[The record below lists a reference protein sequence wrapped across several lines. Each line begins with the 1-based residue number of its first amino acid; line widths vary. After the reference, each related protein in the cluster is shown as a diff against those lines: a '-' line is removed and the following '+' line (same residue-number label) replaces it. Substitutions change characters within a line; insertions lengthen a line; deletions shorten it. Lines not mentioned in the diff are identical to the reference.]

1 MMVERFEKL
10 SGTAGNLTKGSA
22 DTRAESL
29 SDEVVEKLI
38 SNLQEVVHDFR
49 QNLDGLTRLAK
60 GLEKKTSNVIDAVF
74 DAKAPILSI
83 PTKTLDNVDDLI
95 RQIKDL
101 RGKTWQ
107 QFQNRLPG
115 DQDLDDITKQL
126 APYRKGY

>member
-1 MMVERFEKL
+1 MKELLKSDDITLMFIGVMVERFEKL

-60 GLEKKTSNVIDAVF
+60 G
-74 DAKAPILSI
+74 
-83 PTKTLDNVDDLI
+83 
-95 RQIKDL
+95 
-101 RGKTWQ
+101 
-107 QFQNRLPG
+107 
-115 DQDLDDITKQL
+115 
-126 APYRKGY
+126 